1 MKPGAWC
8 DVVPFEP
15 AEARELRR
23 RSITECGK
31 WDPQAGDVNVIAPLV
46 LVLRPSCADALAADA
61 ERLAAELMGV
71 ERAIGADA
79 RARRRL
85 GLPGTIR
92 RGLEAAADAPPVAC
106 ARQTRFDFHPTT
118 EGWRVSEA
126 NSDVPGG
133 YLESSGVTGIA
144 ASLLSATAPVVGE
157 GAARMSFVPVG
168 DPASA
173 LARAVAVVVPQGGRV
188 ALVHATAYADDVQ
201 VMAFLAGRF
210 REVGLDAALVAPDHV
225 RWSGGRAAII
235 APWCA
240 GDVDAIVR
248 FFPGEWLSNLPRR
261 VGWRD
266 WFSGARTPQ
275 SNPPTALISQS
286 KRWVLAADGL
296 SIPLPTW
303 RRLLPETRPP
313 TEIPNGESDAWVLK
327 PALGRVGEDV
337 MVPGLGSR
345 TQERR
350 LRLSARLR
358 PGHWIAQR
366 RFSSV
371 PIDTPDGPLHVCL
384 GVYTIDGRMA
394 GIYARAAP
402 RPLIDHRAMDL
413 PVVIA
418 SAVTA
423 AVSVVMGRRSQAGIH
438 ARRQAPRT
446 GSGTETPMLAIE
458 RQCETPDAT

>member
-1 MKPGAWC
+1 MKSGAWC
-8 DVVPFEP
+8 DVVPLEP
-15 AEARELRR
+15 SEARELRR

-61 ERLAAELMGV
+61 ERLAAELMDV
-71 ERAIGADA
+71 ERAIGTDA
-79 RARRRL
+79 RALRRL
-85 GLPGTIR
+85 GLSGTIR
-92 RGLEAAADAPPVAC
+92 RGLEPAADAPPVAC
-106 ARQTRFDFHPTT
+106 ARQIRFDFHPTT

-133 YLESSGVTGIA
+133 YIESSGVTGVA
-144 ASLLSATAPVVGE
+144 ASMLSARTPVING
-157 GAARMSFVPVG
+157 GAARTSFVPAG
-168 DPASA
+168 DPASI
-173 LARAVAVVVPQGGRV
+173 LARAVAAVVPQGGRV
-188 ALVHATAYADDVQ
+188 ALVHATAYSDDVQ

-210 REVGLDAALVAPDHV
+210 REAGLEAALVAPDHV
-225 RWSGGRAAII
+225 RWNEGRAAII

-240 GDVDAIVR
+240 GAVDVIVR
-248 FFPGEWLSNLPRR
+248 FFPGEWLSNLPRC

-266 WFSGARTPQ
+266 WFFGARTPQ

-286 KRWVLAADGL
+286 KRWVLAAEGL
-296 SIPLPTW
+296 GVPLATW

-313 TEIPNGESDAWVLK
+313 TEIPRGESDAWVLK

-337 MVPGLGSR
+337 MLPGLGPR

-350 LRLSARLR
+350 LRLAARLR

-366 RFSSV
+366 RFNSV

-402 RPLIDHRAMDL
+402 RPLIDDLAIDL

-418 SAVTA
+418 SPVTA
-423 AVSVVMGRRSQAGIH
+423 AASVDMWRRSQSGVH
-438 ARRQAPRT
+438 VRLQAPDA
-446 GSGTETPMLAIE
+446 GAGAEASALAIQLQ
-458 RQCETPDAT
+458 RETPDAT